1 MDIEKL
7 EQNIHYTFKNKELLK
22 TALTHTS
29 FAHEKKVES
38 NEKLEFLGDSILEF
52 VTSNYLYNNYRK
64 KTLTKAQVNLMNVS
78 QTLYSGLLIKVL
90 PLLIGSL
97 ILTFLLVK
105 SKMTKFFYL
114 LIGIE
119 VIAILILHYST
130 ISMSMM
136 LYEQTKI
143 FSTLSNMFTIVGI
156 YLLIPL
162 LSIILYI
169 ILRKRI

>member
-1 MDIEKL
+1 
-7 EQNIHYTFKNKELLK
+7 
-22 TALTHTS
+22 
-29 FAHEKKVES
+29 
-38 NEKLEFLGDSILEF
+38 
-52 VTSNYLYNNYRK
+52 
-64 KTLTKAQVNLMNVS
+64 MNVS

-119 VIAILILHYST
+119 VIAILIFHYST
-130 ISMSMM
+130 ISMSII
-136 LYEQTKI
+136 LYEQAKAFI
-143 FSTLSNMFTIVGI
+143 TLSNMFTIVGI

-169 ILRKRI
+169 ILRKRF

>member
-1 MDIEKL
+1 
-7 EQNIHYTFKNKELLK
+7 
-22 TALTHTS
+22 
-29 FAHEKKVES
+29 
-38 NEKLEFLGDSILEF
+38 
-52 VTSNYLYNNYRK
+52 
-64 KTLTKAQVNLMNVS
+64 MNVS
-78 QTLYSGLLIKVL
+78 QTLYGGLLIKVL

-143 FSTLSNMFTIVGI
+143 FSTLSNMFKIVGI

>member
-1 MDIEKL
+1 
-7 EQNIHYTFKNKELLK
+7 
-22 TALTHTS
+22 
-29 FAHEKKVES
+29 
-38 NEKLEFLGDSILEF
+38 
-52 VTSNYLYNNYRK
+52 
-64 KTLTKAQVNLMNVS
+64 MNVS
-78 QTLYSGLLIKVL
+78 QTLYSGLLIQVL

>member
-1 MDIEKL
+1 
-7 EQNIHYTFKNKELLK
+7 
-22 TALTHTS
+22 
-29 FAHEKKVES
+29 
-38 NEKLEFLGDSILEF
+38 
-52 VTSNYLYNNYRK
+52 
-64 KTLTKAQVNLMNVS
+64 MNVS

-136 LYEQTKI
+136 LYEQTKA

-169 ILRKRI
+169 ILRKRIEERFSQSLF

>member
-1 MDIEKL
+1 
-7 EQNIHYTFKNKELLK
+7 
-22 TALTHTS
+22 
-29 FAHEKKVES
+29 
-38 NEKLEFLGDSILEF
+38 
-52 VTSNYLYNNYRK
+52 
-64 KTLTKAQVNLMNVS
+64 MNVS

-119 VIAILILHYST
+119 VIALLILHYST

>member
-1 MDIEKL
+1 
-7 EQNIHYTFKNKELLK
+7 
-22 TALTHTS
+22 
-29 FAHEKKVES
+29 
-38 NEKLEFLGDSILEF
+38 
-52 VTSNYLYNNYRK
+52 
-64 KTLTKAQVNLMNVS
+64 MNVS

-119 VIAILILHYST
+119 VIAILILHYNT

>member
-1 MDIEKL
+1 
-7 EQNIHYTFKNKELLK
+7 
-22 TALTHTS
+22 
-29 FAHEKKVES
+29 
-38 NEKLEFLGDSILEF
+38 
-52 VTSNYLYNNYRK
+52 
-64 KTLTKAQVNLMNVS
+64 MNVS
-78 QTLYSGLLIKVL
+78 QTLYSGLVIKVL

>member
-1 MDIEKL
+1 
-7 EQNIHYTFKNKELLK
+7 
-22 TALTHTS
+22 
-29 FAHEKKVES
+29 
-38 NEKLEFLGDSILEF
+38 
-52 VTSNYLYNNYRK
+52 
-64 KTLTKAQVNLMNVS
+64 MNVS

-162 LSIILYI
+162 LPIILYI

>member
-1 MDIEKL
+1 
-7 EQNIHYTFKNKELLK
+7 
-22 TALTHTS
+22 
-29 FAHEKKVES
+29 
-38 NEKLEFLGDSILEF
+38 
-52 VTSNYLYNNYRK
+52 
-64 KTLTKAQVNLMNVS
+64 MNVS

-130 ISMSMM
+130 ISMM

>member
-1 MDIEKL
+1 
-7 EQNIHYTFKNKELLK
+7 
-22 TALTHTS
+22 
-29 FAHEKKVES
+29 
-38 NEKLEFLGDSILEF
+38 
-52 VTSNYLYNNYRK
+52 
-64 KTLTKAQVNLMNVS
+64 MNVS
-78 QTLYSGLLIKVL
+78 QTLYSGLLINVL

-97 ILTFLLVK
+97 ILTFLLIK
-105 SKMTKFFYL
+105 AKMTKFFYL

-136 LYEQTKI
+136 LYEQTKA

>member
-1 MDIEKL
+1 
-7 EQNIHYTFKNKELLK
+7 
-22 TALTHTS
+22 
-29 FAHEKKVES
+29 
-38 NEKLEFLGDSILEF
+38 
-52 VTSNYLYNNYRK
+52 
-64 KTLTKAQVNLMNVS
+64 MNVS

-105 SKMTKFFYL
+105 SKMSKLFYL
-114 LIGIE
+114 LIVIE

-130 ISMSMM
+130 ISMSII
-136 LYEQTKI
+136 LYEQTKAFI
-143 FSTLSNMFTIVGI
+143 TLSNMFIIVGI

>member
-1 MDIEKL
+1 
-7 EQNIHYTFKNKELLK
+7 
-22 TALTHTS
+22 
-29 FAHEKKVES
+29 
-38 NEKLEFLGDSILEF
+38 
-52 VTSNYLYNNYRK
+52 
-64 KTLTKAQVNLMNVS
+64 MNVS

-90 PLLIGSL
+90 PLSIGSL

>member
-1 MDIEKL
+1 
-7 EQNIHYTFKNKELLK
+7 
-22 TALTHTS
+22 
-29 FAHEKKVES
+29 
-38 NEKLEFLGDSILEF
+38 
-52 VTSNYLYNNYRK
+52 
-64 KTLTKAQVNLMNVS
+64 MNVS

-130 ISMSMM
+130 ISISMM

>member
-1 MDIEKL
+1 
-7 EQNIHYTFKNKELLK
+7 
-22 TALTHTS
+22 
-29 FAHEKKVES
+29 
-38 NEKLEFLGDSILEF
+38 
-52 VTSNYLYNNYRK
+52 
-64 KTLTKAQVNLMNVS
+64 MNVS

-143 FSTLSNMFTIVGI
+143 FSTLSNMFIIVGI

-169 ILRKRI
+169 ILRKRF

>member
-1 MDIEKL
+1 
-7 EQNIHYTFKNKELLK
+7 
-22 TALTHTS
+22 
-29 FAHEKKVES
+29 
-38 NEKLEFLGDSILEF
+38 
-52 VTSNYLYNNYRK
+52 
-64 KTLTKAQVNLMNVS
+64 MNVS
-78 QTLYSGLLIKVL
+78 QTIYSGLLIKVL

>member
-1 MDIEKL
+1 
-7 EQNIHYTFKNKELLK
+7 
-22 TALTHTS
+22 
-29 FAHEKKVES
+29 
-38 NEKLEFLGDSILEF
+38 
-52 VTSNYLYNNYRK
+52 
-64 KTLTKAQVNLMNVS
+64 MNVS

-136 LYEQTKI
+136 LYEQTKA

-162 LSIILYI
+162 LSTILYI

>member
-1 MDIEKL
+1 
-7 EQNIHYTFKNKELLK
+7 
-22 TALTHTS
+22 
-29 FAHEKKVES
+29 
-38 NEKLEFLGDSILEF
+38 
-52 VTSNYLYNNYRK
+52 
-64 KTLTKAQVNLMNVS
+64 MNVS

-136 LYEQTKI
+136 LYEQTKA

-169 ILRKRI
+169 ILRKGI

>member
-1 MDIEKL
+1 
-7 EQNIHYTFKNKELLK
+7 
-22 TALTHTS
+22 
-29 FAHEKKVES
+29 
-38 NEKLEFLGDSILEF
+38 
-52 VTSNYLYNNYRK
+52 
-64 KTLTKAQVNLMNVS
+64 MNVS

-119 VIAILILHYST
+119 VIGIFVMHYST

-136 LYEQTKI
+136 LYEQTKA
-143 FSTLSNMFTIVGI
+143 FSTLSNMFIIVGM

>member
-1 MDIEKL
+1 
-7 EQNIHYTFKNKELLK
+7 
-22 TALTHTS
+22 
-29 FAHEKKVES
+29 
-38 NEKLEFLGDSILEF
+38 
-52 VTSNYLYNNYRK
+52 
-64 KTLTKAQVNLMNVS
+64 MNVS
-78 QTLYSGLLIKVL
+78 QTLYSGLSIKVL

>member
-1 MDIEKL
+1 
-7 EQNIHYTFKNKELLK
+7 
-22 TALTHTS
+22 
-29 FAHEKKVES
+29 
-38 NEKLEFLGDSILEF
+38 
-52 VTSNYLYNNYRK
+52 
-64 KTLTKAQVNLMNVS
+64 MNVS

-114 LIGIE
+114 LIVIE

-136 LYEQTKI
+136 LYEQTKA

>member
-1 MDIEKL
+1 
-7 EQNIHYTFKNKELLK
+7 
-22 TALTHTS
+22 
-29 FAHEKKVES
+29 
-38 NEKLEFLGDSILEF
+38 
-52 VTSNYLYNNYRK
+52 
-64 KTLTKAQVNLMNVS
+64 MNVS

-119 VIAILILHYST
+119 VIARLILHYST

>member
-1 MDIEKL
+1 
-7 EQNIHYTFKNKELLK
+7 
-22 TALTHTS
+22 
-29 FAHEKKVES
+29 
-38 NEKLEFLGDSILEF
+38 
-52 VTSNYLYNNYRK
+52 
-64 KTLTKAQVNLMNVS
+64 MNVS

-119 VIAILILHYST
+119 GIAILILHYST

>member
-1 MDIEKL
+1 
-7 EQNIHYTFKNKELLK
+7 
-22 TALTHTS
+22 
-29 FAHEKKVES
+29 
-38 NEKLEFLGDSILEF
+38 
-52 VTSNYLYNNYRK
+52 
-64 KTLTKAQVNLMNVS
+64 MNVS
-78 QTLYSGLLIKVL
+78 QTLYSSLFIKLL
-90 PLLIGSL
+90 PLLIVSL
-97 ILTFLLVK
+97 FLTFLLIK
-105 SKMTKFFYL
+105 AKMTKFFYL

-136 LYEQTKI
+136 LYEQTKA

-169 ILRKRI
+169 LLRKRI